1 VLAQSSQEQY
11 GVKTVVPAFGESVE
25 VE

>member
-1 VLAQSSQEQY
+1 VLAQKAQEQY